1 MIKEQL
7 IAELKTQYPTLSY
20 GINDETFKMSAEE
33 YEETISLWADAR
45 IAKAQAKAQE
55 EALRAT
61 KIAAYQ
67 KMGLTEAE
75 IEALLPTPKPPL
87 PKE

>member
-1 MIKEQL
+1 MTKEQL
-7 IAELKTQYPTLSY
+7 IAELKAQYPTLSY
-20 GINDETFKMSAEE
+20 GINDETFEMTAEQ
-33 YEETISLWADAR
+33 YEETIALWADAR

-55 EALRAT
+55 EVLRAT
-61 KIAAYQ
+61 KITAYQ
-67 KMGLTEAE
+67 KMGLTEEE